1 MKWIIILLVAFLAA
15 YFLWIKGHID
25 QALPEKLVP
34 MMAKDTDGGAKPETP
49 DAAAPVDTSFKMN
62 NVNPDLKAA
71 VKVYTAD
78 DVQKINEKTEK
89 NSSQKNTFTN
99 ADLKKY
105 KERPGRPDTEKVKKE
120 IKWAEEPAPKK
131 SSSESVR

>member
-1 MKWIIILLVAFLAA
+1 MKWFLILFAAALAA

-34 MMAKDTDGGAKPETP
+34 MMAKDKEAVTTPEIP
-49 DAAAPVDTSFKMN
+49 DAALAAPVETPFKMN

-71 VKVYTAD
+71 GKVYTQED
-78 DVQKINEKTEK
+78 IKKINEKIEQ
-89 NSSQKNTFTN
+89 NSPKENVFTN

-105 KERPGRPDTEKVKKE
+105 KERVGTPDTEKVKKE
-120 IKWAEEPAPKK
+120 IKWAEEPAKK
-131 SSSESVR
+131 PHKK